1 MMKLQVEDNPGLE
14 RDSFSKA
21 LLSKNGGALE
31 GYKAQ
36 RDRMV
41 KIRTFE
47 ERQTVLETKINKIE
61 SDITLIRDLLLK
73 AVTDKSCK
81 E

>member
-14 RDSFSKA
+14 RDTFSKA
-21 LLSKNGGALE
+21 LLAKGNALD

-36 RDRMV
+36 RDKLK

-61 SDITLIRDLLLK
+61 SDLSIIRELLVK
-73 AVTDKSCK
+73 AVTEKSCK

>member
-1 MMKLQVEDNPGLE
+1 MMKLQVQDNPSLE

-21 LLSKNGGALE
+21 LLSKNGNALD
-31 GYKAQ
+31 GYRAQ
-36 RDRMV
+36 REKLG

-61 SDITLIRDLLLK
+61 SDLTIIRDLLIK
-73 AVTDKSCK
+73 AVSDKTCK